1 MYPTQ
6 PSPWKV
12 LYLYTNYEKKV
23 YAALTRMEVESYLPL
38 YLVESKWSDRTK
50 ILEKPLFP
58 NYLFVRPA
66 DNRMYE
72 LLNVH
77 GVVRYVAFDGK
88 AAVVPDYDIQQI
100 RSLLSLQH
108 AMLRPS
114 RADPQKI
121 APAALHTILLNLRN
135 SVVKRLNATFLQI
148 FQVA

>member
-1 MYPTQ
+1 
-6 PSPWKV
+6 
-12 LYLYTNYEKKV
+12 
-23 YAALTRMEVESYLPL
+23 MEIESYLPL

-66 DNRMYE
+66 DNLTYQ

-77 GVVRYVAFDGK
+77 GVVRYVVFDGK
-88 AAVVPDYDIQQI
+88 AAAVPDQDIQQI

-108 AMLRPS
+108 DLLRPS
-114 RADPQKI
+114 RADPQRT
-121 APAALHTILLNLRN
+121 APTAPHTILRNLQN